1 MSRQK
6 QHLRTQREIAIDQK
20 AKTALQCVEGMNPQ
34 LDAKTKRKIVKAILS
49 LVRENE
55 EPVPRRRITGA
66 QCVELVWSNSQCIH
80 RQTGKCPL
88 LIFGEQ
94 LAKQLNTF
102 FAEDE

>member
-1 MSRQK
+1 MSRHK
-6 QHLRTQREIAIDQK
+6 QGLRTQRKIAIDQK
-20 AKTALQCVEGMNPQ
+20 AKTALHCVQRMSPQ
-34 LDAKTKRKIVKAILS
+34 LDAKTKRKMVKAILS

-55 EPVPRRRITGA
+55 GPAPRRQITGA

-80 RQTGKCPL
+80 SQTGKCPL

>member
-6 QHLRTQREIAIDQK
+6 QGAGTQREIAIDQK
-20 AKTALQCVEGMNPQ
+20 AKTVLHCLQRMSPQ
-34 LDAKTKRKIVKAILS
+34 LDAKAKMIEAIRG
-49 LVRENE
+49 LVRGNE
-55 EPVPRRRITGA
+55 KPIRQRQITGA

-80 RQTGKCPL
+80 SQTGKCPL

-94 LAKQLNTF
+94 LAKHLNMF